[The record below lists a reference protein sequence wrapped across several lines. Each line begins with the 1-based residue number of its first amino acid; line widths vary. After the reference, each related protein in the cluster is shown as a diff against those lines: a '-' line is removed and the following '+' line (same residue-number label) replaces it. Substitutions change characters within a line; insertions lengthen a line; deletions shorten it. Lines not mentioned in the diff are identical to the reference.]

1 MIKVTSYPATN
12 AQLSDICIGTSAAP
26 TYFPGYYFENH
37 QQGESEEFNLIDG
50 GVAANNPVIFFHNN
64 LINFM

>member
-1 MIKVTSYPATN
+1 MKVTSYPANN

-26 TYFPGYYFENH
+26 TYFPAYYFENN
-37 QQGESEEFNLIDG
+37 QQGKSEEFNLIDG